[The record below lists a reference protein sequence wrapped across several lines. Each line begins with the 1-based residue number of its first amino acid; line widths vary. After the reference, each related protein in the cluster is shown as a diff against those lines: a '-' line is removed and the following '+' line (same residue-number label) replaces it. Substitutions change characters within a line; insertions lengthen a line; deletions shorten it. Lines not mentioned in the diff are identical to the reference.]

1 MTISWN
7 KFDEAVIKKT
17 HGDVFFYRD
26 LYEGNHSKIF
36 SRAKDLIEK
45 GEIVDEIIYGTKK
58 AQNVQTPYIVAN
70 ISKLIPEIPAMLVS
84 RSIGNIQTSFS
95 PDDFQAENINAE
107 TQEIVDDPR
116 HQDAKKIIDV
126 QQEVIRQIEKNSNL
140 AFEHWGNIL
149 QQQVDGGLVGV
160 PWMDER
166 GLRLEFKARDV
177 YYPHDDGMGAD
188 LAYDIEIEEQ
198 EYLHIYREQVKDGDL
213 HTSHILYR
221 LNEQKKTEEV
231 SDEKTKELLGMKDL
245 EDLKKV
251 YEGRGRPFII
261 YWANDKTFMNPLG
274 VSCLKNQEGK
284 QDEINWTL
292 TRNAITFERNG
303 KPRIAVSKE
312 IMQALQDN
320 AVQRYGDESKIDH
333 RDLEVTT
340 FDEQG
345 KAMEVIQI
353 DITKIGDIQW
363 VKDLTKLMLME
374 TQTSEKVVD
383 FYMDSGSGAAQ
394 SGVAKFYD
402 LLTSLLKAEQIQSQ
416 YIYFLQQLVES
427 ALWLANYNDSV
438 VIIEEPEI
446 LLKSM
451 IPISRKELVEENNA
465 AYGGANGNSAQS
477 LETTVRRNNPNA
489 SEEWI
494 REELARIEAEKS
506 DDDSFSLLSGRQSLQ
521 QMMGNRD
528 ENGDP
533 IEVDDK

>member
-1 MTISWN
+1 MTIKWE
-7 KFDEAVIKKT
+7 KFDETVIKKT
-17 HGDVFFYRD
+17 HGDVYFYRD
-26 LYEGNHSKIF
+26 LYEGNHSNIF

-45 GEIVDEIIYGTKK
+45 GEIVDNIIFGTQK

-70 ISKLIPEIPAMLVS
+70 ICKLVPEIPAMLVS
-84 RSIGNIQTSFS
+84 RSIGNVQTSFS
-95 PDDFQAENINAE
+95 PDDFQTENINEE
-107 TQEIVDDPR
+107 TKEIVDDPR
-116 HQDAKKIIDV
+116 NSDIKGIIDV
-126 QQEVIRQIEKNSNL
+126 QQDIIRQIEKNSNL
-140 AFEHWGNIL
+140 VFEHWGNIL

-160 PWMDER
+160 PWLDER

-177 YYPHDDGMGAD
+177 YYPHDDGMGVD
-188 LAYDIEIEEQ
+188 LAYSIEIEKQ
-198 EYLHIYREQVKDGDL
+198 DYLHIYREQVMDGDL
-213 HTSHILYR
+213 YTSHILYL
-221 LNEQKKTEEV
+221 LNDQKKTEEV
-231 SDEKTKELLGMKDL
+231 LEDLAKELLGMEEL
-245 EDLKKV
+245 EKV
-251 YEGRGRPFII
+251 YEGRGRPFVI

-303 KPRIAVSKE
+303 KPRIAVTAD
-312 IMQALQDN
+312 IMQALKDR
-320 AVQRYGDESKIDH
+320 AYDRYGDESKIDH
-333 RDLEVTT
+333 RDLEITT
-340 FDEQG
+340 FDEKG
-345 KAMEVIQI
+345 KSLEVIQI

-383 FYMDSGSGAAQ
+383 FYMDTGSGAAQ
-394 SGVAKFYD
+394 SGVAKYYD

-427 ALWLANYNDSV
+427 ALWLSHYNDPA

-451 IPISRKELVEENNA
+451 IPISRKELIEENNL
-465 AYGGANGNSAQS
+465 AYGGANGKSAQS

-494 REELARIEAEKS
+494 REELARIEAEIS
-506 DDDSFSLLSGRQSLQ
+506 DDDSYSLASGRQSIQ

-528 ENGDP
+528 KGGNP
-533 IEVDDK
+533 IEDDET